1 MPIHPHAVVV
11 RGGIG
16 RSVESLRG
24 PLAVANQRGLGNAL
38 SVQADVWCTDEGAG
52 LTLEQLCEHI
62 PHGKVQVATAGKL
75 LAAGIEL
82 VLDDSGGQPFT
93 HHHAVLPDP
102 VGESAIAFL
111 ECFSEPIV
119 NPARGK
125 RSK

>member
-1 MPIHPHAVVV
+1 MALHPNAVVV

-16 RSVESLRG
+16 RSMESLSG
-24 PLAVANQRGLGNAL
+24 PLAVANQLGLGNVI
-38 SVQADVWCTDEGAG
+38 SVQADVRCTDDGPG

-62 PHGKVQVATAGKL
+62 VHGKVQVSTAGKL

-102 VGESAIAFL
+102 VRESAIAFI
-111 ECFSEPIV
+111 ECFSEPIG